1 MILRTLLGEA
11 ISINIPVIFLRTDS
25 WFSSL
30 EQNCFQTTITRI
42 NEQTNKLFYFSTI
55 NNQQSTINN
64 QQSTINLV
72 VWSEMSLFKARL
84 HASTNKRINF
94 FIFQQSTINNQ
105 QSIQLFLVKCQFSN
119 DDYTHQRINESTFLL
134 FNNPTIQQSNNP
146 TIQQS
151 NY

>member
-64 QQSTINLV
+64 QFSCLERNVTFQSTITRINEQTNKLFYFSTINNQQSTINSIV
-72 VWSEMSLFKARL
+72 FSEMSIFKRRL

-94 FIFQQSTINNQ
+94 FTFQQS
-105 QSIQLFLVKCQFSN
+105 
-119 DDYTHQRINESTFLL
+119 
-134 FNNPTIQQSNNP
+134 NNPTIQQSNNP
-146 TIQQS
+146 TI
-151 NY
+151 